1 MLVKY
6 VDDRF
11 TNIHVFRQHTFSPLS
26 FTNIGTA
33 KNQSLFEP
41 THFWLKI
48 FRKWWTRVILLN
60 RFWYSEWIGTTLP
73 DIFFVSKPS
82 RLNWIELLFNT
93 VWKRWNFRKTWP
105 QKKRKLEQIEFLRK
119 KFVGDRKWVI
129 KIQICHQFFWWHR
142 YWWQMWVTQCVD
154 DKFKMFV
161 TKIEILTPTSR
172 ACHQL

>member
-6 VDDRF
+6 VGETVSVCWWKYQPTISYIFILF
-11 TNIHVFRQHTFSPLS
+11 TNIHFSPL
-26 FTNIGTA
+26 FFINIRTV
-33 KNQSLFEP
+33 KNQSKFGP
-41 THFWLKI
+41 THFWSRI

-105 QKKRKLEQIEFLRK
+105 QKKTGANWVLKNNFCRQRKL
-119 KFVGDRKWVI
+119 
-129 KIQICHQFFWWHR
+129 R
-142 YWWQMWVTQCVD
+142 YQN
-154 DKFKMFV
+154 
-161 TKIEILTPTSR
+161 PN
-172 ACHQL
+172 